1 MCAACCTAMSHWLQV
16 CQQKKLYWKLLVQVN
31 LSTGALDRWD
41 VGDHSLL
48 AAGISPCL
56 FRAPLDND
64 LGGSGKTAFAT
75 R

>member
-1 MCAACCTAMSHWLQV
+1 MINALEEGIALREPGG
-16 CQQKKLYWKLLVQVN
+16 LQVN
-31 LSTGALDRWD
+31 LLTGALEQWD
-41 VGDHSLL
+41 VGGHSLL